1 MRRPRPFTTKT
12 VATAESIYA
21 DPSALL
27 KLYLHERESA
37 GMSTWRARIKGA
49 LPITHHGRVEVI
61 NGICLAAYRGEITA
75 EALADTLASFE
86 EDFAMGLYR
95 QADLLWRATL
105 NRAAAL
111 SRTYSAKLGTRSLD
125 VLHVASA
132 LELELRSFVTFDC
145 RQQELVSAVGLRLVV
160 PGTRG

>member
-1 MRRPRPFTTKT
+1 M
-12 VATAESIYA
+12 ATADSIYA

-37 GMSTWRARIKGA
+37 AVSAWRAKTRGS

-61 NGICLAAYRGEITA
+61 NGICLAAHRGEITPD
-75 EALADTLASFE
+75 ALADTLASFD
-86 EDFAMGLYR
+86 EDFASGLYQ

-105 NRAAAL
+105 NRAADL
-111 SRTYSAKLGTRSLD
+111 SRAYSARLGTRSLD

-132 LELELRSFVTFDC
+132 LELELPTFVTFDS
-145 RQQELVSAVGLRLVV
+145 RQQQLARAVGLKVIA
-160 PGTRG
+160 PTE